1 MPDADWKQAI
11 TLILL
16 DSEGE
21 TVFRADMPI
30 EIVEEDG
37 QALATFPPEVVE
49 LDEDAGAVTAAVV
62 RMKHSNRA
70 GRAMA
75 RAGIPP
81 EPPVPTPGP
90 PEPPDHSRPRRH
102 EEEPDERDAG
112 ERLADEEAEDAE
124 RRLDAEKA
132 GDL

>member
-16 DSEGE
+16 GSEGE
-21 TVFRADMPI
+21 TVFRADVPI

-37 QALATFPPEVVE
+37 QALATFPPEVLE
-49 LDEDAGAVTAAVV
+49 LDEDAGTVATAVV

-75 RAGIPP
+75 RAAIPP
-81 EPPVPTPGP
+81 EPPL
-90 PEPPDHSRPRRH
+90 PEP
-102 EEEPDERDAG
+102 EEEPDDRDAG
-112 ERLADEEAEDAE
+112 ERRADEEAEDAE